1 VFDEEETGKKVSD
14 SEPSV
19 KLTLLLV
26 VCAFS
31 QQRKTPKLLFFRCFE
46 TVGCGTLVP
55 SDRAY
60 GS

>member
-31 QQRKTPKLLFFRCFE
+31 TTKDTQASFFRCFE
-46 TVGCGTLVP
+46 TVGCGTPVP